1 MKINNQYTPYLESY
15 QSHSNYNHIS
25 NESKTIFRKESV
37 EMDLSQTSQQIRL
50 TSDVEDSEQAERISE
65 IKKAIAEGKY
75 EVSSRNIAE
84 KMLQPF
90 KGVGKFDE
98 D

>member
-15 QSHSNYNHIS
+15 QSHSNYHHIS